1 MEKLL
6 HWVGDSGQRPP
17 APPETSSPLPSKT
30 VTLKGN
36 PQDKVPLVL
45 RPGPPSVP
53 RGLVLGLILNI
64 IRLDSH
70 GGEGTDLRGH

>member
-6 HWVGDSGQRPP
+6 HWVGESHGQRPP
-17 APPETSSPLPSKT
+17 APPETSSKT

-45 RPGPPSVP
+45 KPGPPSVP
-53 RGLVLGLILNI
+53 RGLVMGLILSI